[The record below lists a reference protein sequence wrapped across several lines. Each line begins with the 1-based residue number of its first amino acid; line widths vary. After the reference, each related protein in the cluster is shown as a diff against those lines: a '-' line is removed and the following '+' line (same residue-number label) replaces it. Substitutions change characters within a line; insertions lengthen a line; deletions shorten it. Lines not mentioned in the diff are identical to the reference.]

1 MRKAFASSLLL
12 AIIALVSIRSAHAGY
27 MIIDPANNNFTSPSI
42 PGGYEY
48 GSVPSWT
55 PVGGGAGVAANGSA
69 FGVLASPSG
78 QAAFLQGGDGT
89 IGGVSISQTVSGF
102 AGVPGLAEITFLA
115 EDRLYVNGGVASQ
128 SMNVYLNGTLIDTV
142 TPTSTTGFTSYTTP
156 LVAVNA
162 GTNTISFAGGGS
174 GGDSTTF
181 VTGVTIAATPE
192 PASIVTLGLAC
203 VAGLFWLRRR
213 RQG

>member
-1 MRKAFASSLLL
+1 MRKTFASSLLL
-12 AIIALVSIRSAHAGY
+12 AVIALVSIRSAHAGY
-27 MIIDPANNNFTSPSI
+27 MIIDPANNNFTSPNI

-55 PVGGGAGVAANGSA
+55 LGGNPGVAANGSA
-69 FGVLASPSG
+69 FGVLGSPSG

-89 IGGVSISQTVSGF
+89 IGGTSISQTVSGF

-115 EDRLYVNGGVASQ
+115 EDRMAVTGYGTSQ
-128 SMNVYLNGTLIDTV
+128 SLDVYLNGTLIDTV
-142 TPTSTTGFTSYTTP
+142 SPTSTTGFTSYTTP

-174 GGDSTTF
+174 AGDSTTF